1 MQGQMTVTRE
11 YIEERINNWE
21 SRINSLF
28 DEILQWISEK
38 PEWSAE
44 RGDVMQRH
52 EHLMREYE
60 VSPRKLPSLAL
71 HSGKAALRFVPSA
84 LWVIG
89 ANGRLNITTN
99 TKQYILVDTGGKNGD
114 GSNWRLADPEM
125 RLAHTPFDKEALFE
139 ILDEN

>member
-21 SRINSLF
+21 LRINSLF
-28 DEILQWISEK
+28 DEIQLWISER

-60 VSPRKLPSLAL
+60 VSPKRLPTLAL
-71 HSGKAALRFVPSA
+71 RRGSSSLRFVPSA
-84 LWVIG
+84 LWVAG

-99 TKQYILVDTGGKNGD
+99 TKQYILVDRGGKNGD
-114 GSNWRLADPEM
+114 ASNWRLADPEM
-125 RLAHTPFDKEALFE
+125 RLAHAPFDKEAFFG